1 MAEYSPELEMLTNVF
16 DRLGDLIQ
24 ATIAAQGGKAPK
36 VRPYP
41 RPKTALD
48 RVKEQRRL
56 AKHRRIV
63 ARVLPQQA
71 GTPAPATP
79 PPPPPPDR
87 PDRPPL
93 LPGEDPFSFVPGR
106 HR

>member
-36 VRPYP
+36 VKPYP

-63 ARVLPQQA
+63 ARVLSPRD
-71 GTPAPATP
+71 GIPAPATP
-79 PPPPPPDR
+79 PPPT

-93 LPGEDPFSFVPGR
+93 LPGEDPFSFVPSR